1 MKNVKIVAV
10 FAENKLGQMAR
21 ITGVLADAGVN
32 VRWVTIAT
40 TESFGVIKFLVDQ
53 SEIAY
58 HKLKEQGFAVSLLDV
73 LAIEVSDRPGGL
85 YRVATVF
92 YENKINVENSSG
104 FVLEPGKRAVLL
116 IEVKDIETA
125 KEVLLRQKL
134 KLLSEDDLL
143 NV

>member
-1 MKNVKIVAV
+1 
-10 FAENKLGQMAR
+10 
-21 ITGVLADAGVN
+21 
-32 VRWVTIAT
+32 
-40 TESFGVIKFLVDQ
+40 
-53 SEIAY
+53 
-58 HKLKEQGFAVSLLDV
+58 
-73 LAIEVSDRPGGL
+73 VSDRPGGL

-92 YENKINVENSSG
+92 YENNINVENSSG